1 MIIARMATV
10 SPAIVT
16 LLVVGLLLPIPS
28 MACDDVQGCIEK
40 WGMGRRIQVVLM
52 IGGTLTGH
60 IGSIQPNGF
69 ILAPDKRGG
78 DTHNLKYAEIR
89 SATTKMTARTKWLIA
104 GAVYGILTIV
114 SVILGK

>member
-1 MIIARMATV
+1 MATA
-10 SPAIVT
+10 SRTMAT

-28 MACDDVQGCIEK
+28 MACDDVQACIEK
-40 WGMGRRIQVVLM
+40 WGTGRRIQVVLV

-78 DTHNLKYAEIR
+78 DTRNLKYAELR
-89 SATTKMTARTKWLIA
+89 SATTKMTVRTKWLIA
-104 GAVYGILTIV
+104 GAVYGILTV
-114 SVILGK
+114 DSVILDK